1 MEGAMP
7 RWLVPVLLWGGL
19 ALAVVSGA
27 ALIYVLRVIE
37 PGAEAEGTAAEITA
51 PVTLYGILLVAGIV
65 AAIGGFVLGRRTPEG
80 GAGT

>member
-1 MEGAMP
+1 MP

-27 ALIYVLRVIE
+27 ALIYVLRVVE
-37 PGAEAEGTAAEITA
+37 PGAEAEGAAAQVSA
-51 PVTLYGILLVAGIV
+51 PVTLYWILLVAGIV
-65 AAIGGFVLGRRTPEG
+65 AAIGGFVLGRRTPKG